1 MKNEYEEDKSESEDF
16 KVVIRDIK
24 DEEFESFQT
33 TLNKELILNLYK
45 IFTIYEQKGLIDY
58 EVYMEAMTATFKKYN
73 KTDNFTYIFD
83 LIFNRFQ
90 KIKCILK
97 NNKAVF
103 YLTEMKYKNSIETYI
118 IVCFL
123 TILIK
128 CKIFDKIKLLFK
140 LTDIDNDGFLNKEE
154 IKLMISTVNF
164 LFCFNSTIGINSS
177 ILSQSLMYIYVKGK
191 INKLMNQP
199 GNLGIILQKEKCVN
213 FDTFFKCLEKIQNY
227 KYEIIP
233 CFINIRKC
241 LYNQRKEKI
250 IDIKDKIK
258 KEFVTAAS
266 DLSIIKPR
274 NPSHLFQKNFT
285 GNFEKLIKTVK
296 RKKREKIDFN
306 SSNNILIKKKKLLL
320 GIKERN
326 KTLKEL
332 IKESTILSEE
342 ENEEQKNENLNIIKK
357 KMSRNKSNNFQ
368 YVFEADFDKIKK
380 IEVEPALL
388 RFADENTFN
397 MKMKKYYSND
407 TISKHN
413 INKEI
418 NPLKTFKHQNTLD
431 FTSKLNNINKRN
443 IKSAKN
449 INKMKVNNLN
459 QNLFKRSTIL
469 PLSYKN
475 DKNLI
480 FRNLKQLN
488 EFTLDKRHNNSMKN
502 LKYNKKFNSRNNKSY
517 INSNKINNI
526 SSNKSLFNKSLTF
539 FNNKKK
545 ASKIKFRNEKN
556 IFLKGSKSYYDI
568 KSKKVPGIKNLKSV
582 ISNKVKTNDVRDSY
596 NKFFNKTK
604 TINLNNKNLSLLDND
619 RTNKYLNCDELLKEL
634 DEEKNIADGKYFFDD
649 KKLIIIYDNL
659 MQSKNKI
666 KFEKKRYRESDF
678 SLRFF
683 DLREKLFPDSFGRNV
698 NSFHK
703 IKIRNNKY

>member
-1 MKNEYEEDKSESEDF
+1 MD
-16 KVVIRDIK
+16 
-24 DEEFESFQT
+24 
-33 TLNKELILNLYK
+33 LLLYLY
-45 IFTIYEQKGLIDY
+45 F
-58 EVYMEAMTATFKKYN
+58 V
-73 KTDNFTYIFD
+73 
-83 LIFNRFQ
+83 
-90 KIKCILK
+90 
-97 NNKAVF
+97 
-103 YLTEMKYKNSIETYI
+103 SIWY
-118 IVCFL
+118 
-123 TILIK
+123 
-128 CKIFDKIKLLFK
+128 
-140 LTDIDNDGFLNKEE
+140 
-154 IKLMISTVNF
+154 
-164 LFCFNSTIGINSS
+164 
-177 ILSQSLMYIYVKGK
+177 
-191 INKLMNQP
+191 
-199 GNLGIILQKEKCVN
+199 
-213 FDTFFKCLEKIQNY
+213 
-227 KYEIIP
+227 
-233 CFINIRKC
+233 
-241 LYNQRKEKI
+241 
-250 IDIKDKIK
+250 
-258 KEFVTAAS
+258 
-266 DLSIIKPR
+266 
-274 NPSHLFQKNFT
+274 HL
-285 GNFEKLIKTVK
+285 
-296 RKKREKIDFN
+296 
-306 SSNNILIKKKKLLL
+306 NNILIKKKKLLL

-342 ENEEQKNENLNIIKK
+342 ENEEQKNENLQVIKK
-357 KMSRNKSNNFQ
+357 KMSRNKSNNSQ

-397 MKMKKYYSND
+397 TKMKRYYSNE
-407 TISKHN
+407 TISKQN
-413 INKEI
+413 INKEV

-475 DKNLI
+475 DKNVI

-568 KSKKVPGIKNLKSV
+568 KSKKAPGIKNLKSV